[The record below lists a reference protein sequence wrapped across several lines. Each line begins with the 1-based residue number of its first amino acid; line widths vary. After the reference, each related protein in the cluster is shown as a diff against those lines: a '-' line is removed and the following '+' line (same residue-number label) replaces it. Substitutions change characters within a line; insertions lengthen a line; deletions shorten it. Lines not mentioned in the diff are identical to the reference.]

1 MAGVLTE
8 RYQPLKISMRISK
21 CFRFRIRKF
30 MIPIFACQVD

>member
-8 RYQPLKISMRISK
+8 RYQPLKISMRISR
-21 CFRFRIRKF
+21 CFRFRIRTF